1 MTDKKETEKWI
12 NAHKIEGIECLVP
25 DIAGNARGKFIP
37 ADMFINQSIR
47 MPEGILT
54 QSVTGEFPDDYWDLI
69 DTLDGDMYLR
79 PDMTTARVLVLGLMN
94 LLRRLFTIVIQG
106 RARRILFH
114 REIF

>member
-79 PDMTTARVLVLGLMN
+79 PDMSTARVLPWSKHLQHKLYM
-94 LLRRLFTIVIQG
+94 TVIQG

>member
-54 QSVTGEFPDDYWDLI
+54 QSVTGEFPNDYWDLI

-79 PDMTTARVLVLGLMN
+79 PDMTTARVLPWSKN
-94 LLRRLFTIVIQG
+94 LQHNYYMIVIQG